1 MMAGR
6 IPLLCLLG
14 GLAAA
19 GCAPPVILIGEPGH
33 LRAEKELPPI
43 EAARNEPTFCIAA
56 AAGPTGVGMA
66 LNLENDA
73 RFRDLRLL
81 TREHSDPAAC
91 DVLFKL
97 TSHGISVFS
106 QDEVEAYSAFT
117 QELLWKGSATGRL
130 SVPGV
135 VILGPLLQREFQPGT
150 PAFERLQETKGR
162 GRRLTPGGLED
173 FASRWLLS
181 EADIPSALMKASRM
195 RLGGARA
202 EASAP
207 AEAAAAVAQRSAPPA
222 AAAESRSDVDEYPPP
237 AAAQPR
243 RHAVVIGVERYREQ
257 LPKADY
263 AEADARAFAEYAKRV
278 LGVPEENVALLTG
291 ERATRGDFEKYFER
305 WLPNH
310 VDKGGQVY
318 VYYSGHGAPDA
329 ANGNAYL
336 VPYDGDPTYIE
347 QTGYSLKRLY
357 DQLAKLPAA
366 RVVVV
371 LDSCF
376 SGGGSRSVIARGA
389 RPLVT
394 VTLQA
399 VPSNLTV
406 ISASGG
412 NQVSN
417 SYEAKGHGLFTYFLL
432 KGLKEKGDDLRAV
445 FDYLKP
451 EVSRAARR
459 EHNADQEP
467 QWSEGR

>member
-1 MMAGR
+1 
-6 IPLLCLLG
+6 
-14 GLAAA
+14 
-19 GCAPPVILIGEPGH
+19 
-33 LRAEKELPPI
+33 
-43 EAARNEPTFCIAA
+43 
-56 AAGPTGVGMA
+56 
-66 LNLENDA
+66 
-73 RFRDLRLL
+73 
-81 TREHSDPAAC
+81 
-91 DVLFKL
+91 
-97 TSHGISVFS
+97 
-106 QDEVEAYSAFT
+106 
-117 QELLWKGSATGRL
+117 
-130 SVPGV
+130 
-135 VILGPLLQREFQPGT
+135 
-150 PAFERLQETKGR
+150 
-162 GRRLTPGGLED
+162 
-173 FASRWLLS
+173 
-181 EADIPSALMKASRM
+181 
-195 RLGGARA
+195 
-202 EASAP
+202 
-207 AEAAAAVAQRSAPPA
+207 
-222 AAAESRSDVDEYPPP
+222 
-237 AAAQPR
+237 
-243 RHAVVIGVERYREQ
+243 
-257 LPKADY
+257 
-263 AEADARAFAEYAKRV
+263 
-278 LGVPEENVALLTG
+278 
-291 ERATRGDFEKYFER
+291 
-305 WLPNH
+305 
-310 VDKGGQVY
+310 
-318 VYYSGHGAPDA
+318 
-329 ANGNAYL
+329 
-336 VPYDGDPTYIE
+336 TYID

>member
-1 MMAGR
+1 M
-6 IPLLCLLG
+6 
-14 GLAAA
+14 
-19 GCAPPVILIGEPGH
+19 
-33 LRAEKELPPI
+33 
-43 EAARNEPTFCIAA
+43 
-56 AAGPTGVGMA
+56 
-66 LNLENDA
+66 
-73 RFRDLRLL
+73 
-81 TREHSDPAAC
+81 
-91 DVLFKL
+91 
-97 TSHGISVFS
+97 
-106 QDEVEAYSAFT
+106 
-117 QELLWKGSATGRL
+117 
-130 SVPGV
+130 
-135 VILGPLLQREFQPGT
+135 ILGPLLQREFQPGT

-336 VPYDGDPTYIE
+336 DPYDGDPT
-347 QTGYSLKRLY
+347 
-357 DQLAKLPAA
+357 
-366 RVVVV
+366 
-371 LDSCF
+371 
-376 SGGGSRSVIARGA
+376 
-389 RPLVT
+389 
-394 VTLQA
+394 
-399 VPSNLTV
+399 
-406 ISASGG
+406 
-412 NQVSN
+412 
-417 SYEAKGHGLFTYFLL
+417 
-432 KGLKEKGDDLRAV
+432 
-445 FDYLKP
+445 
-451 EVSRAARR
+451 
-459 EHNADQEP
+459 
-467 QWSEGR
+467 